1 MLSGEELVIQGAK
14 KVNSSLPE
22 LGLKDIIPNGSW
34 LEQKQIQSSLEARR
48 HIVEVERIEK
58 CGTLSQADWNDELQL
73 AEVKKNA
80 GGHWQYVGHNIGRQ
94 LYLYPEEALY
104 LMEVS
109 CLQLKYNDVTV
120 SIQQAYSLLL
130 KDNNSLIRYKVYA
143 SLSRLGY
150 KVLRHTYVK
159 ANDSEND
166 EAEDKIED
174 SSSEKTCEV
183 SDTSKENVETKSM
196 NETTNKNGTKGIT
209 DCQMRNISNDE
220 NTDSTKNVETID
232 NSVALK
238 SNETIKVTAIT
249 GELKDRDAANT
260 DINQEKQQLCVKDSD
275 QIAGSQMNDDSND
288 EKKLEILKLQTQ
300 QNYHQVEVKYVN

>member
-1 MLSGEELVIQGAK
+1 MDKFKMLSGDELVIQGAK

-58 CGTLSQADWNDELQL
+58 CGTLSQADWNAELQL
-73 AEVKKNA
+73 AEVTKNA

-109 CLQLKYNDVTV
+109 CLQLKYNGVTV

-130 KDNNSLIRYKVYA
+130 KDNNSLVQYKVYA

-150 KVLRHTYVK
+150 KVLRHSYVK
-159 ANDSEND
+159 ANEN
-166 EAEDKIED
+166 EKTEDKMED
-174 SSSEKTCEV
+174 SLSSEKICDIT
-183 SDTSKENVETKSM
+183 DTSNENIDISEV
-196 NETTNKNGTKGIT
+196 T
-209 DCQMRNISNDE
+209 DFQMRNNSDDE
-220 NTDSTKNVETID
+220 NGDSTKK
-232 NSVALK
+232 LK
-238 SNETIKVTAIT
+238 QKV
-249 GELKDRDAANT
+249 
-260 DINQEKQQLCVKDSD
+260 V
-275 QIAGSQMNDDSND
+275 
-288 EKKLEILKLQTQ
+288 
-300 QNYHQVEVKYVN
+300 QVI